1 MQYTNEYESFTTS
14 ALSLHEDP
22 LASYLRLPLL
32 KSSALL
38 CFLCFLNMPPRI
50 NITFFIR
57 WRHTLSKRFS
67 HPEAVFEGISGSI
80 FFILFDLKK
89 IYLLIYFEKIYY
101 LNWRK
106 CIVQYISRKYK
117 VIFTKYQFARQWQ
130 SYVHDNNKQRSGIG
144 ELVI

>member
-1 MQYTNEYESFTTS
+1 MQYTNEYESFTTL
-14 ALSLHEDP
+14 AMSLNEDP
-22 LASYLRLPLL
+22 LASYLRLPLLKSSALPLL

-38 CFLCFLNMPPRI
+38 CFLCFLNMPSRI
-50 NITFFIR
+50 NITFLIR

-67 HPEAVFEGISGSI
+67 HPEVVFEGISGSI

-89 IYLLIYFEKIYY
+89 IYLLIYSEKIYY

-117 VIFTKYQFARQWQ
+117 IIFNKYRFARQWQ
-130 SYVHDNNKQRSGIG
+130 SYDPDNNNR
-144 ELVI
+144 